1 MKDENISGALAENI
15 LTLLCFDDK
24 FCSIVRSSIT
34 ASLFES
40 AVFRDIASHA
50 IDFIDQFGE
59 AIKEHLPDSLEGVLA
74 GNDKRKAASFQRV
87 IDNLFMAREHV
98 NSEYVVAQLHKFVR
112 QQNLKSAV
120 IRSVEALESGDI
132 DRAEIEITK
141 GLNSQVSSFET
152 GVSLWEPKQSLAFF
166 DHVSDGIHIGIPEL
180 DSRDIGPRPQEML
193 TFVAPPKKGK
203 SWGLVHVGKHCMI
216 QRKKV
221 LHVTLE
227 MSEART
233 AQRYVQALFSISKR
247 EANVRTTRF
256 VTDNLGRL
264 IDFEEDQLNRPT
276 LMDPGIRDF
285 ISKKLESQRKRRAP
299 LIIKQ
304 FPTGALT
311 VTMLKAYLD
320 GLERFQKFVPDVVI
334 IDYPDLMKLDSDNLR
349 ISTGQIYKDLRGIAV
364 ERNLA
369 MVVASQ
375 GNREAATA
383 KMVTDSMIAE
393 DYSKIATSD
402 NVLTYTQTEE
412 EKKLGLARLY
422 VANGRNDE
430 DKFVVLVSQSYAIGQ
445 FCLSST
451 YMHSDYWDR
460 LKGAE

>member
-1 MKDENISGALAENI
+1 M
-15 LTLLCFDDK
+15 
-24 FCSIVRSSIT
+24 
-34 ASLFES
+34 
-40 AVFRDIASHA
+40 
-50 IDFIDQFGE
+50 
-59 AIKEHLPDSLEGVLA
+59 
-74 GNDKRKAASFQRV
+74 
-87 IDNLFMAREHV
+87 
-98 NSEYVVAQLHKFVR
+98 
-112 QQNLKSAV
+112 
-120 IRSVEALESGDI
+120 
-132 DRAEIEITK
+132 
-141 GLNSQVSSFET
+141 
-152 GVSLWEPKQSLAFF
+152 
-166 DHVSDGIHIGIPEL
+166 
-180 DSRDIGPRPQEML
+180 
-193 TFVAPPKKGK
+193 
-203 SWGLVHVGKHCMI
+203 GKHCMI